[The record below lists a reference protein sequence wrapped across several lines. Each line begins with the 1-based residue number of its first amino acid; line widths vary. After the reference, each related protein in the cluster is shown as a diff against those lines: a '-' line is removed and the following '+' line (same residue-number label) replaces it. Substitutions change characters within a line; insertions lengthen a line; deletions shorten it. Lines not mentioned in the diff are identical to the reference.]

1 MKYVNEA
8 GKSHVSQR
16 HDFFFANGCIE
27 YTLSRA
33 LIQISNL
40 TSNGTDCLGGC
51 STNYCT
57 FAVAVTHLN

>member
-16 HDFFFANGCIE
+16 HDFFCKWL

-40 TSNGTDCLGGC
+40 TSNDTDCLGGC

-57 FAVAVTHLN
+57 FAVAVTNLN

>member
-16 HDFFFANGCIE
+16 HDFFLQMVE
-27 YTLSRA
+27 YTLTRA